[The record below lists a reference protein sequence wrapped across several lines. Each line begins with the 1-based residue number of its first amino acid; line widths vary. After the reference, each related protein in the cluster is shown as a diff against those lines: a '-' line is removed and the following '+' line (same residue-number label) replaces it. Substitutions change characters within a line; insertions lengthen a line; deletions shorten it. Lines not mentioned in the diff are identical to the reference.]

1 MEERKKHTLTLKNAC
16 RERIKELVKH
26 CRKIKQK
33 QKEATK
39 ELNKQE
45 ILEQCVENC
54 GFCRHLLK
62 RTNENKG
69 KQ

>member
-1 MEERKKHTLTLKNAC
+1 MNERKKKKTDTLTLKKKHAC

-39 ELNKQE
+39 ELNKQ
-45 ILEQCVENC
+45 VTGTMC
-54 GFCRHLLK
+54 GQLWVLQAFIEA
-62 RTNENKG
+62 NE
-69 KQ
+69 